1 MVQKKWRDDMKV
13 EIGSYYSMCLCSE
26 YELPEGKTPEDIE
39 FIDKKWKS
47 MGIHFHD
54 GTCLEVIDE
63 ELFDHQLNDELKR
76 PYKLQLLN
84 DGYWDKEFY
93 DGDEC

>member
-1 MVQKKWRDDMKV
+1 MKV

-26 YELPEGKTPEDIE
+26 YELPAGKTLDDIK

-54 GTCLEVIDE
+54 GTCLEVRDE
-63 ELFDHQLNDELKR
+63 ELFEYELYDDLKR
-76 PYKLQLLN
+76 PYQLQLLN
-84 DGYWDKEFY
+84 DGYEGNMWGGY
-93 DGDEC
+93 GDEC

>member
-1 MVQKKWRDDMKV
+1 MKV

-26 YELPEGKTPEDIE
+26 YELPEGKTPDDIE

-63 ELFDHQLNDELKR
+63 
-76 PYKLQLLN
+76 
-84 DGYWDKEFY
+84 
-93 DGDEC
+93 